1 MKRRKPIIPISMKHL
16 ASKRLWFLAGLL
28 AVTMMVSAGPSLRNL
43 AIHVDLLDN
52 GDAEITETWQIS
64 VDSEKTEWYIVIDNL
79 NGRTITDFSVTDETG
94 QKYTN
99 VGDWDVKK
107 SREWKTNKCG
117 IVRKNNG
124 CELCWGFGKSGERIY
139 VSHYVV
145 TDLVL
150 DYEESDGF
158 NWMFVTRDM
167 DPAPQHVNMEIE
179 ATFRE
184 TGLPE
189 DSVGVWIFGSRN
201 NNIRKMENTVV
212 ASVSNMK
219 SDESVILLMELKK
232 GLLHPKKSGNCTFKE
247 LRKNAFKNSDYKE
260 ETLWR
265 KAMNFLWENLE
276 WLFTAVIVFF
286 IAILTIFTSI
296 SLKRERKNLLNNLEW
311 YREIPAN
318 GDLRRARNL
327 MGAFYLTNPI
337 SRDNLINALVL
348 RLLRTNTLRIEQH
361 YVDATG
367 LKKVFGGEGKYHECI
382 FLGDFDS
389 SNRLLSDASLKKLY
403 DIIKEAAGED
413 GILQPKELKKWM
425 NRHETEVMEFVRFL
439 DKGSMK
445 LKEAKRS
452 IDDVQKVFGLKKFLE
467 DFTLA
472 NERHLTEV
480 SLWKDYLVYAT
491 LFGIADQVKADMK
504 KVNPEFMNMDIETR
518 NMTNETLVPVFAS
531 SLCHDVAS
539 VERSVSR
546 DSGGGGHGSFGGGGG
561 FSGGGSGGGA
571 R

>member
-1 MKRRKPIIPISMKHL
+1 MKHL
-16 ASKRLWFLAGLL
+16 LFKRLWLLAGLL
-28 AVTMMVSAGPSLRNL
+28 AVTMVVSAGPSLRNL
-43 AIHVDLLDN
+43 DIHVDLRDN

-64 VDSEKTEWYIVIDNL
+64 VDNEKTEWYIVIDNL
-79 NGRTITDFSVTDETG
+79 EGSTITDFYVTDETG

-99 VGDWDVKK
+99 VGDWNVNR

-117 IVRKNNG
+117 IVRKSNG
-124 CELCWGFGKSGERIY
+124 CELCWGLGKSGERIY
-139 VSHYVV
+139 VCHYVV

-150 DYEESDGF
+150 GYEESDGF
-158 NWMFVTRDM
+158 NWMFVTKDM
-167 DPAPQHVNMEIE
+167 DPSPQRVNIEIE
-179 ATFRE
+179 AAYRE

-189 DSVGVWIFGSRN
+189 DSVNVWIFGSRN
-201 NNIRKMENTVV
+201 NNIRKMDNTVV
-212 ASVSNMK
+212 ASVFNMK
-219 SDESVILLMELKK
+219 SDESVIVMMELQK
-232 GLLHPKKSGNCTFKE
+232 GLLHPQKSENRTFKDV
-247 LRKNAFKNSDYKE
+247 RKHAFENSDYKE
-260 ETLWR
+260 ETMWR
-265 KAMNFLWENLE
+265 KAKNFLMENLE
-276 WLFTAVIVFF
+276 WLFAAVIGLFF
-286 IAILTIFTSI
+286 TLWMISTSMR
-296 SLKRERKNLLNNLEW
+296 LKRERKNLLNNLEW

-327 MGAFYLTNPI
+327 MGAFYLANPI

-348 RLLRTNTLRIEQH
+348 RLIRTNTLRIENH

-367 LKKVFGGEGKYHECI
+367 LKKVFGGEGKYQECI
-382 FLGDFDS
+382 VLGDFDS

-425 NRHETEVMEFVRFL
+425 NRHETEVMEFVRLL
-439 DKGSMK
+439 DKGMVS
-445 LKEAKRS
+445 LKEAKRSS

-531 SLCHDVAS
+531 GLCRDVAS
-539 VERSVSR
+539 VEKSVSR

-561 FSGGGSGGGA
+561 FRGGGSGGGA

>member
-1 MKRRKPIIPISMKHL
+1 
-16 ASKRLWFLAGLL
+16 
-28 AVTMMVSAGPSLRNL
+28 
-43 AIHVDLLDN
+43 
-52 GDAEITETWQIS
+52 
-64 VDSEKTEWYIVIDNL
+64 
-79 NGRTITDFSVTDETG
+79 
-94 QKYTN
+94 
-99 VGDWDVKK
+99 
-107 SREWKTNKCG
+107 
-117 IVRKNNG
+117 
-124 CELCWGFGKSGERIY
+124 
-139 VSHYVV
+139 
-145 TDLVL
+145 
-150 DYEESDGF
+150 
-158 NWMFVTRDM
+158 
-167 DPAPQHVNMEIE
+167 
-179 ATFRE
+179 
-184 TGLPE
+184 
-189 DSVGVWIFGSRN
+189 
-201 NNIRKMENTVV
+201 
-212 ASVSNMK
+212 
-219 SDESVILLMELKK
+219 
-232 GLLHPKKSGNCTFKE
+232 
-247 LRKNAFKNSDYKE
+247 
-260 ETLWR
+260 
-265 KAMNFLWENLE
+265 
-276 WLFTAVIVFF
+276 
-286 IAILTIFTSI
+286 
-296 SLKRERKNLLNNLEW
+296 
-311 YREIPAN
+311 
-318 GDLRRARNL
+318 

-367 LKKVFGGEGKYHECI
+367 LKKVFGGEGKYQECI
-382 FLGDFDS
+382 VLGDFDS